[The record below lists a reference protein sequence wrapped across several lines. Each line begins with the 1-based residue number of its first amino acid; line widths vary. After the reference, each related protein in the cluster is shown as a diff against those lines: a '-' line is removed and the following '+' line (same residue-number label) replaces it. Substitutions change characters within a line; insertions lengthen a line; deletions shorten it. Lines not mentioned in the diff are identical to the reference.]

1 MVPAIGMHAET
12 IVRLAPD
19 LVLVD
24 SFAPAGFKRL
34 LRTARISVIEFE
46 EANGVE
52 ATAIQMA
59 GIGRAL
65 GDAAAGAAMADRF
78 RADMAGLARRPSAMA
93 PLAAIFQANGM
104 TLGRGTLSDD
114 LLRRA
119 GWRNLAAECGLESF
133 VALPLE
139 AVVSA
144 RPDLL
149 VLEGDTSERPSRAEG
164 LMNHRA
170 LRAAR
175 STATLAMPHHLWLC
189 GGPQNVE
196 ALRRLVA
203 ARERIGR

>member
-1 MVPAIGMHAET
+1 MPAIGMRAET

-24 SFAPAGFKRL
+24 SFAPANFKRL
-34 LRTARISVIEFE
+34 LRAARIAVVEFD
-46 EANGVE
+46 EASGVE

-59 GIGRAL
+59 GVGRAL
-65 GDAAAGAAMADRF
+65 GVESAGAAMADAF
-78 RADMAGLARRPSAMA
+78 RVDVAGLTRNPSARA

-104 TLGRGTLSDD
+104 TLGLGTQSDD

-119 GWRNLAAECGLESF
+119 GWRNLAAERGLESF

-149 VLEGDTSERPSRAEG
+149 VLEGDTSERPSRAES

-196 ALRRLVA
+196 ALRRLAA
-203 ARERIGR
+203 ARERIAR